1 MPAKLMFW
9 NAPPAHPLSADEI
22 GRELLWGE
30 EVDGLVDLPVK
41 EILDRLKAEFA
52 EHRETPGLLVI
63 HDGDGHA
70 EATWTW
76 QHVRF
81 ELHEASDTLRQRLV
95 QILSDFGCNSHEMS

>member
-9 NAPPAHPLSADEI
+9 KAPPAHPLSAEEI

-52 EHRETPGLLVI
+52 EHRETSGLLVI
-63 HDGDGHA
+63 EEGGGRA

-76 QHVRF
+76 QHLRF
-81 ELHEASDTLRQRLV
+81 ELHDASETLREHLV
-95 QILSDFGCNSHEMS
+95 QVLGEFGCSAHEMP

>member
-1 MPAKLMFW
+1 MPLKLMFW
-9 NAPPAHPLSADEI
+9 KAPPAHPLSPDEI

-30 EVDGLVDLPVK
+30 EVEGLIDLPVK

-52 EHRETPGLLVI
+52 EHRETPGLFVI
-63 HDGDGHA
+63 HDTTGRA

-81 ELHEASDTLRQRLV
+81 ELHDTSEALRERLTQV
-95 QILSDFGCNSHEMS
+95 LGEFGCGAHEMP